1 LSVPS
6 PGPTRRALL
15 LCFHNHQPVGN
26 FESVIAQATRD
37 AYLPFLETLAA
48 FPSIRVTIHFSGGL
62 LRWIA
67 DRSPETFSLLRDLV
81 YRGQVEILGG
91 GMYEPVLALLP
102 ERDRRGQLEMLS
114 ALLRQRFGK
123 APEGIWLAERVWE
136 PDLPAT
142 LFAAGVKYLPLD
154 DYHFVRAGLSPEEL
168 DGVYITEHNGA
179 AVRVFPGNERL
190 RYLIPFGTVE
200 ETLGEIERLT
210 SRAVPHP
217 AAIFADDGEKFGV
230 WPGTHRSVYQE
241 GWLRRFFEGV
251 ASRADRFTTMT
262 FGEYAAAAPVRGTIY
277 LPTCSYMEMGEWALP
292 PRRAA
297 RFADLLHDIRA
308 GGMKETAPFLQGGY
322 FRNFLR
328 KYDES
333 NQLHKRMLL
342 VSDRVAAAEFRDP
355 SKGAAARHFLYR
367 AQSNDVYWH
376 GVFGG
381 LYLNHLREAA
391 YADLLKAEAAADAV
405 LHDGEAGWAEA
416 VQGDL
421 DCDGGTELLL
431 KTEGVTLLAH
441 AHDGGAVTEIS
452 LPARGVALGHV
463 LTRRE
468 EGYHEKFR
476 RAGGTFDGS
485 QSIHDLTVLKD
496 ASVLQA
502 LGTDPWQRASFRE
515 AFHAEGDSPE
525 AILSG
530 ASPRCVT
537 AGAEASVACVRSGA
551 RLTATFAVPLRA
563 EGVDLLL
570 EKSLSL
576 HGANDGFEAV
586 FRLVERGGHA
596 VSGTLCSEWNLNLLS
611 GEGPDRYYEGLGDAR
626 ELSSTGISRR
636 VRLFRVVDGW
646 RKVACEAVLD
656 RECPVLRYP
665 VETAS
670 LSEAGAEKIHQGVC
684 LRVLFPVSLAAGGTG
699 TYIIKWR
706 FNSVA

>member
-1 LSVPS
+1 LSGTPPGS
-6 PGPTRRALL
+6 PRRALL
-15 LCFHNHQPVGN
+15 LCVHNHQPVGN
-26 FESVIAQATRD
+26 FDSVFAQAARD

-48 FPSIRVTIHFSGGL
+48 FPSIRLTIHFSGGL

-81 YRGQVEILGG
+81 YRGQLEILGG

-114 ALLRQRFGK
+114 ALLESRFGK
-123 APEGIWLAERVWE
+123 APGGIWLAERVWE

-142 LFAAGVKYLPLD
+142 LSAAGVRYLPLD
-154 DYHFVRAGLSPEEL
+154 DCHFVRAGIEPGEL
-168 DGVYITEHNGA
+168 DGAYLTEYNGA

-190 RYLIPFGTVE
+190 RYLIPFGSVE
-200 ETLGEIERLT
+200 ETLAEIDRLT
-210 SRAVPHP
+210 SRDVPFP

-277 LPTCSYMEMGEWALP
+277 LPTGSYMEMGEWALP
-292 PRRAA
+292 PRRAVP
-297 RFADLLHDIRA
+297 FADLLHEMRL
-308 GGMKETAPFLQGGY
+308 GGRRDVAPFLQGGY
-322 FRNFLR
+322 YRNFLR
-328 KYDES
+328 KYDEA
-333 NQLHKRMLL
+333 NQLHKRMLG
-342 VSDRVAAAEFRDP
+342 VSDRVAAARERDP
-355 SKGAAARHFLYR
+355 SAGAEAQDALYR

-391 YADLLKAEAAADAV
+391 YKDLLAAESASDAV
-405 LHDGEAGWAEA
+405 LHAGQAAWTEA
-416 VQGDL
+416 VAGDL
-421 DCDGGTELLL
+421 DCDGGEELLL
-431 KTEGVTLLAH
+431 KTGALTLLAH

-463 LTRRE
+463 LTRRQ
-468 EGYHEKFR
+468 EGYHERFR
-476 RAGGTFDGS
+476 RAAGAFDGS
-485 QSIHDLTVLKD
+485 QSIHDLMVLKD
-496 ASVLQA
+496 PSVLEK

-515 AFHAEGDSPE
+515 ALHPEGDSPE

-530 ASPRCVT
+530 APARFVT
-537 AGAEASVACVRSGA
+537 AGKEAATAFDRSGT
-551 RLTATFAVPLRA
+551 RLTATFAIPWRA
-563 EGVDLLL
+563 DGLDVVL
-570 EKSLSL
+570 EKTLTL
-576 HGANDGFEAV
+576 DGAREGFEASI
-586 FRLVERGGHA
+586 RLVHRGGA
-596 VSGTLCSEWNLNLLS
+596 PVAGSLCSEWHLNLLS

-626 ELSSTGISRR
+626 ELSSAGVSRG
-636 VRLFRVVDGW
+636 VRSFRVVDGW
-646 RKVACEAVLD
+646 RKVAAEATLD
-656 RECPVLRYP
+656 RECAVLRSP

-670 LSEAGAEKIHQGVC
+670 LSESGAETIHQGVC
-684 LRVLFPVSLAAGGTG
+684 LRILYPVSLPPGGTEV
-699 TYIIKWR
+699 YIIKWL